1 MNQSIEQPPDALAGS
16 ALEAEPHS
24 DVPVP
29 VLSGERERLLIEV
42 LTDAQRLGFLGRG
55 PVERHISH
63 GVGFAAAW
71 AQVEPAM
78 APGEPRSP
86 RQIGDL
92 GSGGGVPGLVLAMAT
107 DAHLVLVDNKT
118 KRTDWLVEAAYRLGA
133 AARVSVVALPAEEA
147 GHNPEWRGTCDVVVA
162 RSFAGPAPTAESA
175 AGLVRRGGLV
185 VVSEP
190 PEANDRWSGLVAA
203 PLGYEAVRLIGRPEG
218 HYAVLV
224 AGAEPL
230 EDRFPRTWAAQKKR
244 PMFDADG
251 RT

>member
-1 MNQSIEQPPDALAGS
+1 MNQPLEQSPHDPPGS
-16 ALEAEPHS
+16 SMHDQP
-24 DVPVP
+24 
-29 VLSGERERLLIEV
+29 LSGERARLLLEV

-63 GVGFAAAW
+63 GTGFAAAW
-71 AQVEPAM
+71 AEVDPTM
-78 APGEPRSP
+78 APGEARSP
-86 RQIGDL
+86 RRIADL

-118 KRTDWLVEAAYRLGA
+118 RRTDWLSEAAARLGA
-133 AARVSVVALPAEEA
+133 DDRISVVAHPAEEA
-147 GHNPEWRGTCDVVVA
+147 GHDPAWRGTCDVVVA

-190 PEANDRWSGLVAA
+190 PETTDRWAGLLTTQ
-203 PLGYEAVRLIGRPEG
+203 LGYEAVRLLQRPEG
-218 HYAVLV
+218 HYAVLI

-230 EDRFPRTWAAQKKR
+230 EERFPRTWAAQKKR
-244 PMFDADG
+244 PMFS
-251 RT
+251 

>member
-1 MNQSIEQPPDALAGS
+1 MNQPIDQPPDAPATHGEVL
-16 ALEAEPHS
+16 
-24 DVPVP
+24 VPVP

-55 PVERHISH
+55 PVQRHISH

-71 AQVEPAM
+71 AEVEPAM
-78 APGEPRSP
+78 APGQPRSP
-86 RQIGDL
+86 RRIGDL
-92 GSGGGVPGLVLAMAT
+92 GSGGGVPGLVLAMAI

-118 KRTDWLVEAAYRLGA
+118 KRTDWLTEAAARLGA
-133 AARVSVVALPAEEA
+133 DDRISVVAHPAEEA
-147 GHNPEWRGTCDVVVA
+147 GHQPEWRGTCDVVVA

-190 PEANDRWSGLVAA
+190 PETTDRWSGLLGT
-203 PLGYEAVRLIGRPEG
+203 PLGYAAVRPITRPEG

-224 AGAEPL
+224 AGTEPL

-244 PMFDADG
+244 PMFDSVG